1 MNQPVLQLGA
11 AFAATLWIGFG
22 CSEKQPSGSP
32 PVDGTAAANAGPRI
46 VYASDRKGS
55 FDIYSVN
62 PDGSGARNLTRTSSS
77 ELYPALSPDG
87 TEVAYAAKRIRI
99 EDIWVMTIDG
109 GTRRQL
115 TDDDENNSWPAWSP
129 DGRRIAFVSTRNSTV
144 GWPQKMYLGELFV
157 MDADGT
163 NVEQVT
169 HLDSEIMHPSW
180 SPDGQRIVF
189 DCEKDHE
196 NRRGARDIYT
206 VRVDGSDL
214 VNLSETIISDGYQ
227 GHGRF
232 PAYSPDG
239 ADIVFI
245 AVNRGTSVCV
255 MSAAGGGFRT
265 LTNDRRQEAHP
276 AWSPDGARI
285 VYAIGD
291 RGSFDLYVMNADG
304 TNRRRIVDSR
314 YEETLPDW

>member
-1 MNQPVLQLGA
+1 MNQAVLQLGA
-11 AFAATLWIGFG
+11 AFAATLSIVVG
-22 CSEKQPSGSP
+22 CGQGP
-32 PVDGTAAANAGPRI
+32 PPETHPGEGTAGAYAGSWI
-46 VYASDRKGS
+46 VYASNREGS
-55 FDIYSVN
+55 FDIYRVK
-62 PDGSGARNLTRTSSS
+62 PDGSGATNLTRSSS
-77 ELYPALSPDG
+77 SDLWPSVSPDG
-87 TEVAYAAKRIRI
+87 TKVVYTAKRGRT
-99 EDIWVMTIDG
+99 EDIWVMTING
-109 GTRRQL
+109 GDRRQL
-115 TDDDENNSWPAWSP
+115 TDNDENDSWPTWSP

-144 GWPQKMYLGELFV
+144 GWPQKIYLGELFV
-157 MDADGT
+157 MDTDGT

-206 VRVDGSDL
+206 IRVDGSDL
-214 VNLSETIISDGYQ
+214 VNLSQTIISDGYQ
-227 GHGRF
+227 GHGTS
-232 PAYSPDG
+232 PEYSPDG

-255 MSAAGGGFRT
+255 MSAAGGALRT
-265 LTNDRRQEAHP
+265 LTNDGRQEAHP

-291 RGSFDLYVMNADG
+291 SGSFDLYVMNADG
-304 TNRRRIVDSR
+304 TNPRPIVNSR
-314 YEETLPDW
+314 YQETVPDW